1 MLPEEDAEFWLRVS
15 EVSLAEVWD
24 NPQDDEYAKLLEE

>member
-1 MLPEEDAEFWLRVS
+1 MLSEEETDFWLRAS
-15 EVSLAEVWD
+15 ETSLAEVWG